1 MREKIFN
8 IIEPNSE
15 TTASKVYDNLMIVVI
30 GISLIPLLFKHQYFV
45 FNIFETV
52 SVTIFII
59 DYILRLITAD
69 YKLKKHNVTS
79 FIKYPFTPMAI
90 IDLLTILPSLT
101 PLHNGFKALRILR
114 LFRALRVI
122 RILRYSRSVQII
134 NDVFQKERKSLLT
147 VLMFAIGYVFITA
160 LIMFQVEP
168 QTFKTYYD
176 ACYWATISLTTVGYG
191 DIYAVSKIGQFFTM
205 LSAFVG
211 IAIVALPAGIITAGY
226 LGEVNARKRRNDSR
240 KGNRKRARVR
250 KSNSQNIKRRK

>member
-8 IIEPNSE
+8 IIEPYSE
-15 TTASKVYDNLMIVVI
+15 TTASKIYDNLMIVVI
-30 GISLIPLLFKHQYFV
+30 AMSLIPLLFRTQNFV
-45 FNIFETV
+45 FDIFELV
-52 SVTIFII
+52 SVTIFSI

-69 YKLKKHNVTS
+69 YKLKNHSVTS
-79 FIKYPFTPMAI
+79 FMKYPFTPMAI

-122 RILRYSRSVQII
+122 RILRYSKSIQII
-134 NDVFQKERKSLLT
+134 NDVFEKEKKSLGT
-147 VLMFAIGYVFITA
+147 VLVFAISYVFITA

-168 QTFKTYYD
+168 QTFDSYYD

-191 DIYAVSKIGQFFTM
+191 DIYAVTKIGQFFTM

-226 LGEVNARKRRNDSR
+226 LGEVNARKRGKDKRRNNRMRQRKRQGKRQISR
-240 KGNRKRARVR
+240 KKR
-250 KSNSQNIKRRK
+250 